1 MADGGRTI
9 GLALRRHTESSIK
22 LKAMNSEKHNPLT
35 TKPLGLSA
43 PLTKTQCD
51 LKEMFL
57 Q

>member
-1 MADGGRTI
+1 
-9 GLALRRHTESSIK
+9 
-22 LKAMNSEKHNPLT
+22 MNSEKHNPLT